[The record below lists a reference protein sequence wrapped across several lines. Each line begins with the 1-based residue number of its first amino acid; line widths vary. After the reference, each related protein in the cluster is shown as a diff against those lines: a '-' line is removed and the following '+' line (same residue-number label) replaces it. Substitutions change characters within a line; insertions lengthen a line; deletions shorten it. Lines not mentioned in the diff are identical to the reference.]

1 MIIKKLTLH
10 NFGVYAGTNSFEFNN
25 NKPIVLIGGMNGRG
39 KTTILEAILLA
50 LYGANSFAYAESKYN
65 SYGQYLKSYI
75 NTNDASMQSFIEL
88 TFLNDNDNMD
98 YTVRKWWNGNLKKI
112 HEKIEVYQNGTINSF
127 LTDNWAM
134 FIESLLPSGL
144 SNFFFFDGEKIAKLA
159 EENTNEQMKDSIK
172 NLLGIKVLDSLS
184 KDLNKISSAA
194 SKKKAKFF
202 NEQEVTKLKEIRDKA
217 KDALDQLENEIS
229 ITKKNIQKAEKNLE
243 KEKNNYSSQ
252 GGDIIGQKQEL
263 YSKRSQFLAMKNA
276 GIDHLLELTASALPL
291 NLVKPLLLNI
301 AKQANIERIDK
312 DNKLA
317 LNKIESVYAQY
328 IDQKSELHST
338 ELIKFLNYFKKHVQ
352 HNNITPI
359 YNLSDYSYMQ
369 LTELNSFKLNKLSES
384 TIETKFFIESYQREI
399 DNIESYLSVEID
411 EKALN
416 KIYKKIL
423 LLERNLLEL
432 QIKLNEL
439 NKQQP
444 ILNSAYIRA
453 NSDFK
458 QYVEKM
464 LKSLE
469 LSDDEERII
478 KYSHYAK
485 EILEE
490 YMIKLQK
497 RKIDILSTT
506 MTECYKQLAN
516 KKGLIKEIVI
526 DPITLSLNYLNETGL
541 EIDKAKL
548 SAGEKQL
555 MVIALLWALAKC
567 SKKKLPVIIDT
578 PLSRLDSKH
587 RMSVI
592 KTYFPNASDQTII
605 LSTDSEIYGKY
616 YNAIMANV
624 GNEFTLHYNDD
635 TKSTTIKDG
644 YFTEVAL

>member
-1 MIIKKLTLH
+1 MIIRKLTLH
-10 NFGVYAGTNSFEFNN
+10 NFGVYAGTNFFDFNN

-39 KTTILEAILLA
+39 KTTILEAILIA
-50 LYGANSFAYAESKYN
+50 LYGAKSFAYAESKYN

-75 NTNDASMQSFIEL
+75 NASDTSMQSFIEL
-88 TFLNDNDNMD
+88 SFFNDNDNVN
-98 YTVRKWWNGNLKKI
+98 YTVRKCWDGNLKKI
-112 HEKIEVYQNGTINSF
+112 HEKVKVYQNGIFNSF

-184 KDLNKISSAA
+184 NDLNKISSVARR
-194 SKKKAKFF
+194 KKDKSS
-202 NEQEVTKLKEIRDKA
+202 NELESTKLKELRDKA
-217 KDALDQLENEIS
+217 KDALEQLENEIS
-229 ITKKNIQKAEKNLE
+229 ITKKNIQKVEKDLE
-243 KEKNNYSSQ
+243 KEKSNYSSQ
-252 GGDIIGQKQEL
+252 GGDIIAQKQEL
-263 YSKRSQFLAMKNA
+263 YSKRSQYIAMKNA
-276 GIDHLLELTASALPL
+276 STDRLLELAASALPL
-291 NLVKPLLLNI
+291 NLVKPLLQNI

-312 DNKLA
+312 D
-317 LNKIESVYAQY
+317 
-328 IDQKSELHST
+328 SELHSP
-338 ELIKFLNYFKKHVQ
+338 ELIKFLNFFKKHVQ

-359 YNLSDYSYMQ
+359 YNLSDYSYIQ
-369 LTELNSFKLNKLSES
+369 LTDLNSFKLKKLSES
-384 TIETKFFIESYQREI
+384 TIETKFFIEAYQREI

-411 EKALN
+411 EKTLK

-423 LLERNLLEL
+423 LLEHNLLEL
-432 QIKLNEL
+432 QIKLDEL
-439 NKQQP
+439 NKQHP
-444 ILNSAYIRA
+444 ILNSTYIRA

-458 QYVEKM
+458 QCIEKM

-485 EILEE
+485 EILAE
-490 YMIKLQK
+490 YKIKLQK

-506 MTECYKQLAN
+506 MTECYKQLSN
-516 KKGLIKEIVI
+516 KKSLIKEIVI
-526 DPITLSLNYLNETGL
+526 DPITLSLNYLNEAGS

-616 YNAIMANV
+616 YQAISANV
-624 GNEFTLHYNDD
+624 GNEFTLHYDD
-635 TKSTTIKDG
+635 ETKSTTIRNG
-644 YFTEVAL
+644 YFMEVSL